1 MDEPEAT
8 QIKSVTPR
16 REWLLR
22 CSDSRLD
29 LSVCCIGVASGTVE
43 IVSPA
48 NDVISLCG
56 SEIVDFHTAL
66 HQAIELA
73 EADLRESA

>member
-1 MDEPEAT
+1 MTEPETT
-8 QIKSVTPR
+8 QIKSVTPQ

-29 LSVCCIGVASGTVE
+29 LSVCSIGVANGTVE
-43 IVSPA
+43 IVGPA

-56 SEIVDFHTAL
+56 SEIADFHAAL
-66 HQAIELA
+66 HEAIERA